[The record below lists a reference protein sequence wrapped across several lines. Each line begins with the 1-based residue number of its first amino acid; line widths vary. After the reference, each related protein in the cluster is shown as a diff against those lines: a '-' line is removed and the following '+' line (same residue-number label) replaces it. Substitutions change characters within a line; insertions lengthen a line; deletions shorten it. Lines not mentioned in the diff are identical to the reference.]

1 MLLLL
6 AGTCP
11 RGAAAGI
18 DVTGAWYLLIVGQAK
33 TLVHFV
39 QRGTSLRVEG
49 RGAVSRCM
57 PRRRW
62 WRSCGPLLG
71 RAGEGLS
78 RPASSERRDGVHRV
92 LEAM

>member
-11 RGAAAGI
+11 GGADAGI

-39 QRGTSLRVEG
+39 QRGTSLRVEEE
-49 RGAVSRCM
+49 GAVPAACRAGGSRAA
-57 PRRRW
+57 PDDD
-62 WRSCGPLLG
+62 GG
-71 RAGEGLS
+71 RAGERPS
-78 RPASSERRDGVHRV
+78 RPA
-92 LEAM
+92 

>member
-39 QRGTSLRVEG
+39 QRGTSLRVEERGG
-49 RGAVSRCM
+49 RFPLHAAPAVVAQLRTTTGACWGATFSTGIKRNDAT
-57 PRRRW
+57 
-62 WRSCGPLLG
+62 GFI
-71 RAGEGLS
+71 
-78 RPASSERRDGVHRV
+78 ASSE
-92 LEAM
+92 